1 MNINELS
8 EEELDKYDSALVA
21 ISENIRIIHK
31 MKMQRQFLTDLYD
44 LVPEELEQL
53 IQQAE
58 RMYIGKPQLRKGAR

>member
-31 MKMQRQFLTDLYD
+31 LRIQRQFLTDLYD

-53 IQQAE
+53 MQQAE
-58 RMYIGKPQLRKGAR
+58 RMYIGKPQLRKGTR